1 MIKIEIDDFINAKE
15 ILLENEIKTNIE
27 KLNQLLHLNKGK
39 KTSNIS
45 IKKQH

>member
-27 KLNQLLHLNKGK
+27 KTQ
-39 KTSNIS
+39 S
-45 IKKQH
+45 IITFK